1 MHFFFS
7 REWSYLFRHFQE
19 EEEEKNVLKED
30 EECLKLLL
38 LAAGVLMVETNRET
52 HTICSSHSCII
63 FKYICKRAEKGA
75 RWRFIYVCI
84 YLLGSPISFCLKA
97 FCFCFVCC
105 VIGFFYYR
113 LGLSKCLRDKR
124 FILTS
129 AKCIHQL
136 LFSAAS
142 STFEQSNQSGRSHR
156 VFFYF
161 IFLFPLVSSVSF

>member
-1 MHFFFS
+1 M
-7 REWSYLFRHFQE
+7 
-19 EEEEKNVLKED
+19 
-30 EECLKLLL
+30 
-38 LAAGVLMVETNRET
+38 
-52 HTICSSHSCII
+52 
-63 FKYICKRAEKGA
+63 
-75 RWRFIYVCI
+75 CI

-156 VFFYF
+156 VFILFF
-161 IFLFPLVSSVSF
+161 SFHLSRVFLFNIEAQIGNVGRTKFLVVSFKKKKKILFNSFNKLVMDIFSFSIGTLWLLFEENFLENDPQ